1 MTMKGILVSR
11 LGASDVLEYKDL
23 PEPVPEADQVLI
35 EVRGAS
41 VNFADIKARSGGYHL
56 ARQPPFIPGLD
67 IAGVVLEVG
76 SKVEKINRGDHV
88 IAFPASGSYAE
99 KAVAS
104 QALTFVVPRTL
115 DLVKAAA
122 AALVTGTVIHMLKHT
137 ARIEKHENLLIHTAA
152 GGVGTTALQVA
163 RALGVTEV
171 YGSVGSSW
179 KVEHAKNMGAIGVVD
194 YASTTYGRDINR
206 LTDGRGVDVILNPL
220 GGATIERDLECLAP
234 FGRLISFGD
243 LVDGPGTIP
252 QGELYKSNRSIH
264 GSSFGHYRKNRPG
277 PVRETMATVID
288 LLINDKITVFIDTC
302 FRLKQASQAQQKL
315 EDRKALGK
323 LVLIPEAFY
332 QEKT

>member
-1 MTMKGILVSR
+1 MKGILVSR

-23 PEPVPEADQVLI
+23 PEPVPEAGQVLI

-56 ARQPPFIPGLD
+56 AKKPPFIPGLD

-76 SKVEKINRGDHV
+76 SEVKRIRQGDHV

-104 QALTFVVPRTL
+104 QALTFVVPRRL

-122 AALVTGTVIHMLKHT
+122 AALVTGTVTHMLKHI
-137 ARIEKHENLLIHTAA
+137 ARLEKQESLLVHTAA

-171 YGSVGSSW
+171 YGSVGSPW
-179 KVEHAKNMGAIGVVD
+179 KEKHARKMGAVGVVD
-194 YASTTYGRDINR
+194 YTSATYGDDINR

-220 GGATIERDLECLAP
+220 GGATVERDLECLAP
-234 FGRLISFGD
+234 FGRLITFGE
-243 LVDGPGTIP
+243 LVDGPSTIP
-252 QGELYKSNRSIH
+252 QGELYKGNRSIH

-277 PVRETMATVID
+277 AVRDTMATVID
-288 LLINDKITVFIDTC
+288 LLVNDKIEVFIDTR
-302 FRLKQASQAQQKL
+302 FPLQQAPQAQQKL

-323 LVLIPEAFY
+323 VVLVPEAFY
-332 QEKT
+332 QGKF